1 MEVTKHSRNRFLDT
15 LAHWRVPKDYA
26 DPIYNY
32 LVHGFSPGSF
42 FTSVFAND
50 FATAMLRSHPANTVE
65 ALKTVAGWTQ
75 NNCPHEAWGSYN
87 KVSAWL
93 IMSPAQR
100 RQLLEGW
107 NLVYTEQ
114 EEIMLTLR
122 NSYTAEPVL
131 Y

>member
-1 MEVTKHSRNRFLDT
+1 M
-15 LAHWRVPKDYA
+15 
-26 DPIYNY
+26 
-32 LVHGFSPGSF
+32 
-42 FTSVFAND
+42 
-50 FATAMLRSHPANTVE
+50 E
-65 ALKTVAGWTQ
+65 ALKTVAGWIL
-75 NNCPHEAWGSYN
+75 NNCPHEAWGSHN

-93 IMSPAQR
+93 KMDPKQR
-100 RQLLEGW
+100 RELLEGW

>member
-65 ALKTVAGWTQ
+65 ALKTVAGWIH

-87 KVSAWL
+87 KVGAWL